1 MVKSVVGL
9 RLASSL
15 LKKSMALSLIIV
27 VVTLFVSSRV
37 YVRAVYST
45 EYQKYVHTYVN
56 SGVLGN
62 WTYEEKPGLPV
73 LINDSQIM
81 LGQNW
86 SIVSPLLANHS
97 YHVYLYGEWI
107 DVGPDPKTDY
117 DIYVYDYFGEME
129 GYHTA
134 SAGLPE
140 HLGTD
145 GSAFFVPKCTGNY
158 TFAIVNDLKES
169 KAAEQ
174 ATFMIIEDVENNV
187 WHEHYVEGKDNNSLP
202 VLNTGWAYEFAT
214 ESRPVEL
221 YVKVPKTLDMYEA
234 RLYLMSDAAS
244 KNQTVLDEIPL
255 AWEPGLYGVRSNGT
269 NVIGGYNLESEEY
282 RGNAYASCE
291 YYGQDMFL
299 NFTSPNPGKNLYHLV
314 FIGEVG
320 YGTIDFLVKTEFNNT
335 SLKPSTVPTRAY
347 PDNATTIAYTSNST
361 DLQDATLQYST
372 DGWRSTNSVDMEI
385 SNRTCKADIPKQTAG
400 TVVSYA
406 ITAKDVLENILNANG
421 SYLVKYLSTLNL
433 TSVPM
438 ATRLGEN
445 VTLRGSFT
453 PKIEDVLIVIYVS
466 SENETR
472 QIQSFTLQDGT
483 FVASF
488 EPDTV
493 GAWFAYAGFNGS
505 SSMYDSESLPL
516 TIQVD
521 EPLYAQY
528 SFYILG
534 GVSAITAIG
543 LVVYVKK
550 FKG

>member
-9 RLASSL
+9 RFTASL
-15 LKKSMALSLIIV
+15 LRKSVALGLIV
-27 VVTLFVSSRV
+27 VAVTLFVSPRV
-37 YVRAVYST
+37 HVRATYST
-45 EYQKYVHTYVN
+45 EYEKYVHTYIN

-62 WTYEEKPGLPV
+62 WTYEEKPGFPV

-86 SIVSPLLANHS
+86 SIVCPLLANAS
-97 YHVYLYGEWI
+97 YHVYLYGEYI
-107 DVGPDPKTDY
+107 NVGPDPKTDY
-117 DIYVYDYFGEME
+117 EIYVYDYLGEME
-129 GYHTA
+129 GYHTP
-134 SAGLPE
+134 SAGFPA

-145 GSAFFVPKCTGNY
+145 GSAFFVPKYTGNY
-158 TFAIVNDLKES
+158 TFVIKNDLRES

-174 ATFMIIEDVENNV
+174 ATFMIIEDVESNV
-187 WHEHYVEGKDNNSLP
+187 WHEQYVEGKDSNSLP
-202 VLNTGWAYEFAT
+202 VLNTSWASEFVT
-214 ESRPVEL
+214 ESQLVEL

-234 RLYLMSDAAS
+234 RLYMMSDSSS
-244 KNQTVLDEIPL
+244 KNQTVLDGIPL

-269 NVIGGYNLESEEY
+269 NVIGGYNLDSEEY
-282 RGNAYASCE
+282 RGNAYGSCE

-299 NFTSPNPGKNLYHLV
+299 NFTSPSPGKNLYHLV

-320 YGTIDFLVKTEFNNT
+320 YGTIDFLVRTEFNNT
-335 SLKPSTVPTRAY
+335 SLEPLTVPTRAY
-347 PDNATTIAYTSNST
+347 PDNVTTIAYTSNST
-361 DLQDATLQYST
+361 DLQNAILQYST
-372 DGWRSTNSVDMEI
+372 NGWRSMNSVGMEI
-385 SNRTCKADIPKQTAG
+385 SNRTCEANIPKQTAG

-406 ITAKDVLENILNANG
+406 VTAKDVLENILNTNG

-438 ATRLGEN
+438 ETRLGEN
-445 VTLRGSFT
+445 VTLSGSFT
-453 PKIEDVLIVIYVS
+453 PEIADVPIVIYVS

-488 EPDTV
+488 KPDTV
-493 GAWFAYAGFNGS
+493 GAWFVYAEFNGS
-505 SSMYDSESLPL
+505 SSTYDSESLPL

-521 EPLYAQY
+521 EPLYTQY

-534 GVSAITAIG
+534 GVGAITAIG

-550 FKG
+550 SKG